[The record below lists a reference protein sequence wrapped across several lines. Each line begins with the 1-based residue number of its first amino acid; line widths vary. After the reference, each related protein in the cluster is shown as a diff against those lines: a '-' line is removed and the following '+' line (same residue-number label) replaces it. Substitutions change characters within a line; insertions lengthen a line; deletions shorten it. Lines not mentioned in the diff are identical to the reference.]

1 MWIRV
6 YNFPYYS
13 WGPRR
18 CCWNSPPD
26 MTSQSW
32 ERASYALTLPE
43 FQSIWKTKGQHFPCL
58 CCLNVCRYVEY
69 MGICLAH
76 TWLQAVFFL
85 NLFLPFLS
93 ELQSKAAWSRPKR
106 LLIFSQPY
114 NSPYLSI
121 TWQEK
126 QYSILSFHYNCSKIV
141 FDQMTDV
148 DFIFSAMLMFEET
161 YLSKIFNYMK
171 LEPEAYFYCISIH
184 LKIQQVMSPPSK
196 V

>member
-6 YNFPYYS
+6 YHFS
-13 WGPRR
+13 ILLAVEVHG
-18 CCWNSPPD
+18 D
-26 MTSQSW
+26 MLKLPSRHAITIM
-32 ERASYALTLPE
+32 RTGLFYALTLPE
-43 FQSIWKTKGQHFPCL
+43 FQSIWKTKGQRFPRL
-58 CCLNVCRYVEY
+58 CCLNVCKYVEY
-69 MGICLAH
+69 MGICPAH

-126 QYSILSFHYNCSKIV
+126 QRSNLSFHYICSKIV
-141 FDQMTDV
+141 FDQMTDA

-171 LEPEAYFYCISIH
+171 LEPEAYLLHFYTFKDTAGNIST
-184 LKIQQVMSPPSK
+184 L
-196 V
+196 